1 MFPVSQDRTPTQW
14 ERDNPWEATLAAD
27 IGKAI
32 ADARDRLGISQG
44 ELATMVG
51 VSRNSIANYEIGR
64 GIPRLGL
71 LLQLASALNSSP
83 VSLMYPNPS
92 DELSN
97 LVEMLPGVET
107 TGFVAAQWFSGHDPG
122 PGSGAKVEPQRRAE
136 WRENTR
142 LLRLWREIHDLQ
154 QRQSASSR
162 TGRDGRLSDTQQ
174 ELIESYQRQ
183 IDEKRHELGLDVPDV

>member
-1 MFPVSQDRTPTQW
+1 
-14 ERDNPWEATLAAD
+14 
-27 IGKAI
+27 
-32 ADARDRLGISQG
+32 
-44 ELATMVG
+44 MVG

-122 PGSGAKVEPQRRAE
+122 PGSGVKVEPQRRAE

-142 LLRLWREIHDLQ
+142 LLRLWREIYDLQ

-183 IDEKRHELGLDVPDV
+183 IDEKRHELGLDGPDA